1 MCRFLT
7 MDKIG
12 PITNKVKIDM
22 QVLVET
28 YSSLQRIKDLYD
40 ETYEAPLQ
48 GKVFLGQNKWV
59 CIRSKFRKPSKNSLG
74 IIGKN
79 AHKVI

>member
-1 MCRFLT
+1 

-12 PITNKVKIDM
+12 PVTNKVKIDM
-22 QVLVET
+22 QVLLET
-28 YSSLQRIKDLYD
+28 YSLLQRINGLYD
-40 ETYEAPLQ
+40 ETYQAPFQ
-48 GKVFLGQNKWV
+48 GQVCLGQNKWV
-59 CIRSKFRKPSKNSLG
+59 CIHSKFRMPSKNSSR

>member
-1 MCRFLT
+1 

-22 QVLVET
+22 QVLLEA
-28 YSSLQRIKDLYD
+28 YSLLQRIKYLYD

-48 GKVFLGQNKWV
+48 GQVCLGQNIGFV
-59 CIRSKFRKPSKNSLG
+59 SIPNLECHQKNSKG
-74 IIGKN
+74 HWQKCP
-79 AHKVI
+79 

>member
-1 MCRFLT
+1 MYGFLT

-22 QVLVET
+22 QVLLET
-28 YSSLQRIKDLYD
+28 YSLLQRIKYLYD

-48 GKVFLGQNKWV
+48 GQVFLGQNKWV
-59 CIRSKFRKPSKNSLG
+59 CIHSKFRMPSK
-74 IIGKN
+74 K
-79 AHKVI
+79 

>member
-1 MCRFLT
+1 

-22 QVLVET
+22 QVLLET
-28 YSSLQRIKDLYD
+28 YSLLQRIKYLYD

-48 GKVFLGQNKWV
+48 GQVSLCQFGLV
-59 CIRSKFRKPSKNSLG
+59 LRSKTSSLYWMFT
-74 IIGKN
+74 
-79 AHKVI
+79 H

>member
-12 PITNKVKIDM
+12 PIIIDM
-22 QVLVET
+22 QVLLET

-48 GKVFLGQNKWV
+48 GQVCFGQNKWV
-59 CIRSKFRKPSKNSLG
+59 CIHSKFRTPS
-74 IIGKN
+74 
-79 AHKVI
+79 